1 MSKEEKR
8 GKKMKEE
15 VKDEQAAC
23 GCGCSPAE
31 EVMYGCGDGSCDAS
45 KGEQCLPE
53 VDEFTKLQDQC
64 AEYLD
69 KWQRLGA
76 EFDNFRK
83 RTATEKAS
91 MYDNGAK
98 DAFLAVL
105 PVLDNLER
113 AVAAVNAE
121 EYADDALYKGL
132 TQILRQFAGAL
143 ESSGICEIDA
153 LNKPFDPNLH
163 AAVQHEENEA
173 FEANTVSEVLMK
185 GYTHKEKVIRHS
197 MVKVAN

>member
-1 MSKEEKR
+1 MKKNEKQN
-8 GKKMKEE
+8 ETN
-15 VKDEQAAC
+15 DEKQDCAC
-23 GCGCSPAE
+23 GCGECTPSE
-31 EVMYGCGDGSCDAS
+31 DNGCGHGCN
-45 KGEQCLPE
+45 GEQPE
-53 VDEFTKLQDQC
+53 PEDELTKLKNQC

-91 MYDNGAK
+91 MYDNGVK
-98 DAFLAVL
+98 NAFLTVL

-113 AVAAVNAE
+113 AIAAVNADD
-121 EYADDALYKGL
+121 YAEDALYKGL

-143 ESSGICEIDA
+143 EENGICEIDA

-163 AAVQHEENEA
+163 AAVQHEENDA
-173 FEANTVSEVLMK
+173 FEANTVSDVLMK

>member
-1 MSKEEKR
+1 MKMKKDEMNEEIKEE
-8 GKKMKEE
+8 
-15 VKDEQAAC
+15 C
-23 GCGCSPAE
+23 GCGCGDSAPKE
-31 EVMYGCGDGSCDAS
+31 GTCECGDCSCDDG
-45 KGEQCLPE
+45 GEVAAE
-53 VDEFTKLQDQC
+53 VDEFTKLQAQC

-113 AVAAVNAE
+113 AIVAVNAE
-121 EYADDALYKGL
+121 EYADDPLYKGL

-143 ESSGICEIDA
+143 ENSGICEIDA

-185 GYTHKEKVIRHS
+185 GYTHKERVIRHS